1 MLILSRGVGLGE
13 GREAEEGGD
22 ICIIMADLRCS
33 IVETITAL

>member
-1 MLILSRGVGLGE
+1 M

-22 ICIIMADLRCS
+22 ICIIVFDLRFS